1 MQIQVREQIGLTF
14 ATGLRSV
21 LRHDPDVVL
30 VGEIRDY
37 ETAEIAV
44 RAAQTGHLVFSTLH
58 TNDSVSAVTRLLE
71 MRIESYLIASSLVCS
86 ISQRPIIWPPAA
98 RRLSTCSGPWSG

>member
-1 MQIQVREQIGLTF
+1 VITFEDPIEYQLEGTVQIQMREQIGLTF

-30 VGEIRDY
+30 VGEIRDL

-44 RAAQTGHLVFSTLH
+44 RAAQTGHLAGV
-58 TNDSVSAVTRLLE
+58 VG
-71 MRIESYLIASSLVCS
+71 
-86 ISQRPIIWPPAA
+86 AA
-98 RRLSTCSGPWSG
+98 DGGRDTS